1 MDSDDQYI
9 SDARSVRGLTLALV
23 FMCMLTVT
31 QMMQARVAGQVA
43 SVSLTPRL
51 DGCSQS
57 MKSSELQH
65 RSCSLLVALY
75 AT

>member
-31 QMMQARVAGQVA
+31 QMMQARVARYMCCYLLQSHDGVE
-43 SVSLTPRL
+43 
-51 DGCSQS
+51 GCS
-57 MKSSELQH
+57 
-65 RSCSLLVALY
+65 RRVALH